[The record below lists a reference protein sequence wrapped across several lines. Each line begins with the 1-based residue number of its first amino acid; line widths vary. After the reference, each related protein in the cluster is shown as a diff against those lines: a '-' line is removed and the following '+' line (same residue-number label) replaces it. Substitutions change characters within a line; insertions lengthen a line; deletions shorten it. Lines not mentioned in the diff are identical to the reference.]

1 MLNAFCLIKYKIFVY
16 IIRNYNIYS
25 ERKSNYRHG
34 YQLFKE
40 FIIYYYNNTSNFI
53 IINNERRG
61 IMTHLEEIVREI
73 EKIRVLIY
81 QLINE
86 NEALTDQK
94 LVVLS
99 QKLDELIN
107 EYDKLLN

>member
-1 MLNAFCLIKYKIFVY
+1 
-16 IIRNYNIYS
+16 
-25 ERKSNYRHG
+25 
-34 YQLFKE
+34 
-40 FIIYYYNNTSNFI
+40 
-53 IINNERRG
+53 
-61 IMTHLEEIVREI
+61 MTHLEEIVREI